1 MVRDALVLLL
11 LEILHRI
18 IQKEVDQDRIDAI
31 CLVWLF
37 NLFDIFDALES
48 VLVVVLDGCEDALF
62 AGGLHFGVP
71 FLDFPLDQ
79 LHAPDAGTAK
89 FDLPV

>member
-11 LEILHRI
+11 LQTLHRVV
-18 IQKEVDQDRIDAI
+18 QKEVDQNRVDAI

-37 NLFDIFDALES
+37 DIFDALAS
-48 VLVVVLDGCEDALF
+48 VLVVVLDGFGNALF
-62 AGGLHFGVP
+62 AGGFDFWVS
-71 FLDFPLDQ
+71 FLDFPLDE
-79 LHAPDAGTAK
+79 LHAPDAGAAE